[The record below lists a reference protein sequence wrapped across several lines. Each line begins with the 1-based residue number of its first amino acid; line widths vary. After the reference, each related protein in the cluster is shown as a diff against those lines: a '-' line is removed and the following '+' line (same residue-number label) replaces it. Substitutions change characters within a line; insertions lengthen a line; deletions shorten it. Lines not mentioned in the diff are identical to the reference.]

1 MILEQMLKDE
11 RREGRNDGIAE
22 GFLSLLKAKFNMV
35 PQELREKISSTQDFD
50 TLNLWIKIAA
60 KADSVEEFKEKISTP

>member
-22 GFLSLLKAKFNMV
+22 GLLSLLKAKFNMV
-35 PQELREKISSTQDFD
+35 PRELREQISSTQDFD

-60 KADSVEEFKEKISTP
+60 KADSVEDFKEKISTP